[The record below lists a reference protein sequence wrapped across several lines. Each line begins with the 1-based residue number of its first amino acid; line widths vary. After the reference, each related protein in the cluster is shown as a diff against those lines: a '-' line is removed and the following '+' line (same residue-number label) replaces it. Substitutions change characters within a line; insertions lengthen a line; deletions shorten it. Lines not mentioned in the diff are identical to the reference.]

1 MIEPG
6 SIAGQD
12 IPSALVVGLAREKEK
27 GQRGSLEIECEVKR
41 NTGRLQRTGAAKG
54 QLTAFGRVP
63 SRRVARLSTN

>member
-12 IPSALVVGLAREKEK
+12 VPSALVVGLAREKEK
-27 GQRGSLEIECEVKR
+27 PTRSLEIECEVKR

-54 QLTAFGRVP
+54 QLTEFGRV
-63 SRRVARLSTN
+63 LSGRGSKIVN